1 MAVRRSFRAAL
12 LAVLLTL
19 GLRQALLFVSAPFQT
34 ARAPPSLTLRAF
46 EQGKINLGVDG
57 TVVKSRHMPEPM
69 LEANEA
75 TTVAIQDC
83 LEEGCSVEALME
95 LDGKLAR
102 DEARVKA
109 MLDNL
114 HDVQSKEY
122 CEDTAEQIAWLSNF
136 LDRSGSLRG
145 QLVAV
150 KSVKEPEP
158 LATQIMKAAA
168 VAFGG
173 GRQGDYPKVGVSPY
187 SS

>member
-1 MAVRRSFRAAL
+1 RSFRAAL

-34 ARAPPSLTLRAF
+34 GKAPRSLTLRAF

-102 DEARVKA
+102 DEARVK
-109 MLDNL
+109 
-114 HDVQSKEY
+114 
-122 CEDTAEQIAWLSNF
+122 
-136 LDRSGSLRG
+136 
-145 QLVAV
+145 
-150 KSVKEPEP
+150 
-158 LATQIMKAAA
+158 
-168 VAFGG
+168 
-173 GRQGDYPKVGVSPY
+173 
-187 SS
+187 